1 MASAFRIHRS
11 DEVRVARSGQADV
24 GRAMEVFGAE
34 AGAEEARIQGGIQE
48 IRRRLDTVLDDLLPP
63 AARPGLAEW
72 LLHWAGLGLRARAA
86 DAALA
91 TLLHEIPPGTR
102 HVAICVGASVRASG
116 ERVTPGQVMREHVAA
131 ALDDAY
137 CVLLP
142 HEAARRAELHRA
154 FWASAREEGRKREF
168 IARCLGRSGQE
179 AQVGRGSIGG
189 AGSGHRGG
197 GG

>member
-11 DEVRVARSGQADV
+11 DEERVARSGQADV
-24 GRAMEVFGAE
+24 SRAMEVLGAE

-48 IRRRLDTVLDDLLPP
+48 IRRRLDTVLDDLLP

-72 LLHWAGLGLRARAA
+72 LRHWAGLGRRARAA

-102 HVAICVGASVRASG
+102 HVAVRVGASVRASG

-131 ALDDAY
+131 ALDDAC

-154 FWASAREEGRKREF
+154 FWASAREEGRKCEF

-189 AGSGHRGG
+189 AGSGHRSGG
-197 GG
+197 G